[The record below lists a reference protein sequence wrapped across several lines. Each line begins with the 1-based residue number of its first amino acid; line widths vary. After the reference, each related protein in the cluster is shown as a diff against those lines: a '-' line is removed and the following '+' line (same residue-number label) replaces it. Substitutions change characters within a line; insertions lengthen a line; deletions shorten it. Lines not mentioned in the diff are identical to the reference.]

1 MNNQIRRQLANVK
14 TINTILSI
22 MMLLALFNLPYG
34 YYELLRVVVFLG
46 AIYDTYVAYSLY
58 DKLTG
63 PAYIFLFIAFLW
75 NPIIPIFMSRF
86 VWNIF
91 NIAAAI
97 ALFIL
102 RPDPNIADYF

>member
-14 TINTILSI
+14 TINTVLSV

-58 DKLTG
+58 EKLTG
-63 PAYIFLFIAFLW
+63 PTYIFLFIAFLW
-75 NPIIPIFMSRF
+75 NPIIPIFLNRS
-86 VWNIF
+86 VWNVF
-91 NIAAAI
+91 NIAAAF

-102 RPDPNIADYF
+102 RPDPNIADNF